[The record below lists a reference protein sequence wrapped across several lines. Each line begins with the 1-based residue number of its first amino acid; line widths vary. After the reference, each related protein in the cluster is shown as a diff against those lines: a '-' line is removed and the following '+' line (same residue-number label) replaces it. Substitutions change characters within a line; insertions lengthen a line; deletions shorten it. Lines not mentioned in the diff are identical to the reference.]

1 LNCVYKIDYS
11 HLTIGEYKMKD
22 TIEYKM
28 GYDSVINKPNTKNCH
43 FSLFSTHE
51 KMKRWEK
58 GVQDAKKTKVKTN
71 PK

>member
-1 LNCVYKIDYS
+1 
-11 HLTIGEYKMKD
+11 MKD